1 MALGTAR
8 AIHYASARMSLD
20 GVVWGGGVSGVRFGI
35 RTPKGPIEAGS
46 TLVVELVCENRSP
59 TPVWV
64 FGFTPRYPRSLRVSP
79 PKHDRPWIRV
89 SFGDVNVLHP
99 PEAFTRIPAGGYVTT
114 GLDLSFAFDRRG
126 AGVFPIVFAYDPVRG
141 AAGMRAWT
149 SPDLASS
156 SSGKGELV
164 VTRARSLEEAGI
176 DARLEHELDALLVSG
191 DPSLVE
197 RLRALG
203 PGGARFAARRVARIL
218 SHGSEAVMGWRAL
231 DALELLGPSSLP
243 AVIALENDLPH
254 AATALQFAEEWLS
267 FRTGTQTPAV
277 HLPFVSALDQMIQQ
291 PDRRGNFVLS
301 WTAYDSPIHGSMRME
316 IFGNGDRIVVVRPAG
331 AAVPSTRRTMLSPMH
346 MQALLES
353 LRFSG
358 AWLLRALRREGLP
371 DEPRPALE
379 VQLQLGEPFTRRVA
393 MWNGEWRQGPGF
405 RLADLLDRLAAQV
418 SPQSLPPSR

>member
-1 MALGTAR
+1 
-8 AIHYASARMSLD
+8 MSED
-20 GVVWGGGVSGVRFGI
+20 GVVWGGGISGVRFGI
-35 RTPKGPIEAGS
+35 RPPKGPVEAGS
-46 TLVVELVCENRSP
+46 TLLIELICENRSP

-99 PEAFTRIPAGGYVTT
+99 PEAFTRIPPAGRVTT

-126 AGVFPIVFAYDPVRG
+126 AGVFPIVFAYDAMRG
-141 AAGMRAWT
+141 AAGMRAWHP
-149 SPDLASS
+149 PDLASS
-156 SSGKGELV
+156 TTGKGELV

-176 DARLEHELDALLVSG
+176 DANLEQQLDGLLVAG

-203 PGGARFAARRVARIL
+203 PGGARFAARRVARVL
-218 SHGSEAVMGWRAL
+218 SHGADAVMGWRAL
-231 DALELLGPSSLP
+231 DALELLGSASLS
-243 AVIALENDLPH
+243 AISALAPDLPH
-254 AATALQFAEEWLS
+254 AAPALEFAHDWLA
-267 FRTGTQTPAV
+267 FRTGVGTPPQ
-277 HLPFVSALDQMIQQ
+277 HLPFLTALDVLIQQ
-291 PDRRGNFVLS
+291 PDRCGNFVLS
-301 WTAYDSPIHGSMRME
+301 WTAYDSPVHGSSRME

-331 AAVPSTRRTMLSPMH
+331 ASVPSTRRTMLSPMH
-346 MQALLES
+346 LQALLES

-358 AWLLRALRREGLP
+358 VWLLRPLRRDGLP

-379 VQLQLGEPFTRRVA
+379 VQLELGEPFTRRVA

-418 SPQSLPPSR
+418 RPESLPPRVA

>member
-1 MALGTAR
+1 MKE
-8 AIHYASARMSLD
+8 D
-20 GVVWGGGVSGVRFGI
+20 GVSWGGGISGVHFGI
-35 RTPKGPIEAGS
+35 RTPKGPVEAGS

-79 PKHDRPWIRV
+79 PKQDRPWIRV

-99 PEAFTRIPAGGYVTT
+99 PEGFTRIPAGGRVTT

-141 AAGMRAWT
+141 AAGMRAWQP
-149 SPDLASS
+149 PDTASASS
-156 SSGKGELV
+156 GRGELV
-164 VTRARSLEEAGI
+164 VTRPRSLEEAGI
-176 DARLEHELDALLVSG
+176 DARLEHELDTLLWAG

-197 RLRALG
+197 RLRALL
-203 PGGARFAARRVARIL
+203 PGGARFAARRVARVL
-218 SHGSEAVMGWRAL
+218 SHGGEAVMGWRAL
-231 DALELLGPSSLP
+231 DALELLGPPSL
-243 AVIALENDLPH
+243 AALEALTPDLPH
-254 AATALQFAEEWLS
+254 AASALAFAHDWVG
-267 FRTGTQTPAV
+267 FRTGAQTPAE
-277 HLPFVSALDQMIQQ
+277 HMPFVAALDALVRQ

-301 WTAYDSPIHGSMRME
+301 WTAYDSPVHGSMRME

-331 AAVPSTRRTMLSPMH
+331 ATVPSTRRTMLSPMH
-346 MQALLES
+346 MQALFES

-358 AWLLRALRREGLP
+358 VWLLRPLRRDGLP

-379 VQLQLGEPFTRRVA
+379 VQLDLGEPFTRRVA

-418 SPQSLPPSR
+418 RPESLPPRGF

>member
-1 MALGTAR
+1 
-8 AIHYASARMSLD
+8 MSDEGLA
-20 GVVWGGGVSGVRFGI
+20 WGGGISGVRFGI
-35 RTPKGPIEAGS
+35 RPPKGPIEAGS
-46 TLVVELVCENRSP
+46 TLVVELWCENRSP
-59 TPVWV
+59 TPVFV

-99 PEAFTRIPAGGYVTT
+99 PEAFTRIPPGGRVST

-126 AGVFPIVFAYDPVRG
+126 AGVFPIAFAYDGVRA
-141 AAGMRAWT
+141 AAGLRAWQ

-156 SSGKGELV
+156 LSGMGELV
-164 VTRARSLEEAGI
+164 VTRPRSLEEAGI

-197 RLRALG
+197 RLRVIG
-203 PGGARFAARRVARIL
+203 PGGARFAARRVARVL
-218 SHGSEAVMGWRAL
+218 SHGSEAVVGWRAL
-231 DALELLGPSSLP
+231 DALELLGSSSLD
-243 AVIALENDLPH
+243 AVAALRADLPH
-254 AATALQFAEEWLS
+254 AAAALDFASEWLG
-267 FRTGTQTPAV
+267 FRTGAQMPAQ
-277 HLPFVSALDQMIQQ
+277 HLPFVSMLDQLIAQ

-301 WTAYDSPIHGSMRME
+301 WTAYDSPIHGSSRME

-331 AAVPSTRRTMLSPMH
+331 VAVPSTRRTMLSPMH

-358 AWLLRALRREGLP
+358 VWLLGPLRKEGMP

-379 VQLQLGEPFTRRVA
+379 VQLALGEPFARRVG

-405 RLADLLDRLAAQV
+405 RLADILDRLAAQV
-418 SPQSLPPSR
+418 RPESLPPGGVSVTGAMQVR